1 MTGDTAIRTEG
12 LAKSYGGRPVL
23 DRVDLAVARGEV
35 LALLGPNGAGKTTT
49 VRILATLL
57 PPDAGR
63 ATVAG
68 WDVVR
73 DAARVRT
80 AISLTGQSAAVDE
93 VLTAEENLLMMCRL
107 RHLSPAQARR
117 RTAELLDR
125 LDLAA
130 DARRRVK
137 ALSGG
142 MRRKVDLAMSLVGR
156 PEVLFLDEPTTGLDP
171 RSRQAVWDLVRGLV
185 DDGVTI
191 LLTTQYLEEADRLAD
206 RIAVLDGGRVLATG
220 TGDELKRG
228 IGDEQV
234 ELVLADPADVPRAA
248 GLLGAVRGDRA
259 ARTVRVATDGSAAY
273 VREVLDRLEVAGVE
287 VATLSLHRPT
297 LDDVFLALTGA
308 GGSTAAGREP
318 AGAAR

>member
-1 MTGDTAIRTEG
+1 MTAAIRTEG
-12 LAKSYGGRPVL
+12 LGKSYGGRSVL
-23 DRVDLAVARGEV
+23 DRVDLAVGRGEV

-57 PPDAGR
+57 RPDSGT

-68 WDVVR
+68 HDVVR
-73 DAARVRT
+73 DAARVRQV
-80 AISLTGQSAAVDE
+80 ISLTGQAAAVDE
-93 VLTAEENLLMMCRL
+93 VLTAEENLLMIGRL
-107 RHLSPAQARR
+107 RRLAPAEARCR
-117 RTAELLDR
+117 AAELLDR
-125 LDLAA
+125 LDLAG

-137 ALSGG
+137 TCSGG
-142 MRRKVDLAMSLVGR
+142 TRRKIDLAMSLVGR

-171 RSRQAVWDLVRGLV
+171 RSRQAVWELVRGLV
-185 DDGVTI
+185 ADGVTI

-220 TGDELKRG
+220 TGEELKRG

-234 ELVLADPADVPRAA
+234 ELVLADRADLQRAA
-248 GLLGAVRGDRA
+248 DLLGAA
-259 ARTVRVATDGSAAY
+259 TLRTD
-273 VREVLDRLEVAGVE
+273 LAGVE

-297 LDDVFLALTGA
+297 LDDVFLTLTGA
-308 GGSTAAGREP
+308 AGATGATLGEP